1 MMPRLLIAAFTML
14 VFAAGFAARMWTE
27 GERPL
32 PPPPAA
38 LGSEFTRSEAP
49 ATAEAKGAGSRSRRK
64 RAVDRA
70 DLIADIEKARP
81 QIEVYRQRL
90 EVIDAEF
97 DRALLPILTADQRKK
112 YLARQKRYAE
122 HRLNRKAREAADP
135 RPLSDEQILR
145 LQQIPLFSAL
155 WSITVSARLERLER
169 DLKLDAAQMPLV
181 REMLLERREKFL
193 ALVDSAPPPTIT
205 LSLLASRAQK
215 LGEPETADGK

>member
-1 MMPRLLIAAFTML
+1 MIPRLLIAAFTML

-32 PPPPAA
+32 PPPPAS
-38 LGSEFTRSEAP
+38 LGSEFTRNGAST
-49 ATAEAKGAGSRSRRK
+49 TAEAKGKVSRSTRDHS
-64 RAVDRA
+64 VDRA

-81 QIEVYRQRL
+81 QIEAYRQRL
-90 EVIDAEF
+90 AVIDEEF
-97 DRALLPILTADQRKK
+97 DRALIPILTSEQRAK

-122 HRLNRKAREAADP
+122 HRLNREAREAADP
-135 RPLSDEQILR
+135 KPLSDEQILR

-155 WSITVSARLERLER
+155 WSITVSARLERLDR
-169 DLKLDAAQMPLV
+169 DLKLEAAQMPLV

-215 LGEPETADGK
+215 LGEPAKPAGK